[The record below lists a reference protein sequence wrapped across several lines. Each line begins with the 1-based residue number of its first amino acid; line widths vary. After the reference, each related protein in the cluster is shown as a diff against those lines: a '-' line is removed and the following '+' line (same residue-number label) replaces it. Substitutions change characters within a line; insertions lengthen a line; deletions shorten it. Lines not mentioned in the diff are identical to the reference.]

1 MGRGILIVEPVA
13 ATLGYGTGTGPER
26 ALTPNPKEAWALPQ
40 TAQSAFYVLDLDF
53 GAVKTFDSF
62 FLGYV
67 SVNSGRTWSVENID
81 SAGGP
86 GAGQP
91 ISGLAIAASGY
102 GPPYHAFAK
111 LDTPI
116 TARMIRIVVQQSAGS
131 PAFNIGTVQVGLSF
145 QTEYGEERGGGG
157 IIEDTGSVERLFGGG
172 FGIDEGVA
180 TTGYSWTF
188 GDLQDAER
196 RQLFQIVKR
205 LRTTRSFLMV
215 ENPAQT
221 EGLNER
227 IHWSLFRKLE
237 AYERIDPRN
246 SKWSL
251 SCWDW
256 A

>member
-1 MGRGILIVEPVA
+1 MG
-13 ATLGYGTGTGPER
+13 
-26 ALTPNPKEAWALPQ
+26 
-40 TAQSAFYVLDLDF
+40 VL
-53 GAVKTFDSF
+53 AC
-62 FLGYV
+62 
-67 SVNSGRTWSVENID
+67 
-81 SAGGP
+81 
-86 GAGQP
+86 
-91 ISGLAIAASGY
+91 GLA
-102 GPPYHAFAK
+102 
-111 LDTPI
+111 
-116 TARMIRIVVQQSAGS
+116 
-131 PAFNIGTVQVGLSF
+131 F

-157 IIEDTGSVERLFGGG
+157 IIEDTGTVERLFGGG

-221 EGLNER
+221 DGLNER
-227 IHWSLFRKLE
+227 IHWGLFRKLE

-251 SCWDW
+251 SIWDW

>member
-1 MGRGILIVEPVA
+1 MGRGILIVEPQPIAQTSGA
-13 ATLGYGTGTGPER
+13 AASRLI
-26 ALTPNPKEAWALPQ
+26 TPNPKEAIAVPANQVGVSFDL
-40 TAQSAFYVLDLDF
+40 AFGRTVTFDTFYIGYHGAPAGS
-53 GAVKTFDSF
+53 GAVALFQAIDGIGGTVT
-62 FLGYV
+62 GNYTGNV
-67 SVNSGRTWSVENID
+67 SMEPT
-81 SAGGP
+81 
-86 GAGQP
+86 
-91 ISGLAIAASGY
+91 GY
-102 GPPYHAFAK
+102 GPPYHTVARLAAPVSAAF
-111 LDTPI
+111 L
-116 TARMIRIVVQQSAGS
+116 RVVINGNGAG
-131 PAFNIGTVQVGLSF
+131 FNVGTFAYGLAF

-157 IIEDTGSVERLFGGG
+157 LIEDTGSVERLFGGG

-180 TTGYSWTF
+180 TTGYQWSF

-227 IHWSLFRKLE
+227 IHWGNLRKLE

-251 SCWDW
+251 SMWDW
-256 A
+256 N

>member
-1 MGRGILIVEPVA
+1 M
-13 ATLGYGTGTGPER
+13 
-26 ALTPNPKEAWALPQ
+26 Q
-40 TAQSAFYVLDLDF
+40 M
-53 GAVKTFDSF
+53 
-62 FLGYV
+62 
-67 SVNSGRTWSVENID
+67 
-81 SAGGP
+81 
-86 GAGQP
+86 
-91 ISGLAIAASGY
+91 GLA
-102 GPPYHAFAK
+102 
-111 LDTPI
+111 
-116 TARMIRIVVQQSAGS
+116 
-131 PAFNIGTVQVGLSF
+131 F

-157 IIEDTGSVERLFGGG
+157 LIEDTGSVERLFGGG

-237 AYERIDPRN
+237 AYERIDPKN